1 MSAIELNGLDV
12 TEAAC
17 VPRALVEPGESV
29 LWRLRLCEPAAL
41 GDVWTL
47 VVRFAGGPVS
57 VGTGRIVMPHFPIH
71 SWVKEKDCPYP
82 GANWANYMAHRE
94 RGFDMP
100 FMRSSFY
107 GEACNDATSQS
118 IVEASKGI
126 TDQYFLL
133 DEWADPGTEDYSRVA
148 RLLGDE
154 VDSNRD
160 DKPFRVSRD
169 AKRSWTQQPGMTT
182 YIGAA
187 RHRPNGAFAGIADI
201 QGMDIY
207 FASCAPSILSQM
219 LPGLRA
225 PYDYFKAVI
234 RNHRPNTTWFYS
246 QGIHDG
252 WVGTPNAPELK
263 VSAMSVVV
271 SGAKGLM
278 YFMTNMKLVEKYAD
292 TWEAMGQV
300 NRDIRSIRRLLRE
313 GDATGGAKATAP
325 DVLIEAIRSKGAIV
339 VPIVNV
345 SPEKALDFSRCIIEG
360 EDAHWVF
367 ADVTTD
373 VTVEVPVDFTVAH
386 FLEVDG
392 AEIVTPDLEIWA
404 QGRTI
409 HIKGVSLT
417 EERPYRILV
426 LAADQ
431 ETVDRISEDLII
443 PEVSD
448 PLR

>member
-1 MSAIELNGLDV
+1 
-12 TEAAC
+12 
-17 VPRALVEPGESV
+17 
-29 LWRLRLCEPAAL
+29 
-41 GDVWTL
+41 
-47 VVRFAGGPVS
+47 
-57 VGTGRIVMPHFPIH
+57 MPHFPIH